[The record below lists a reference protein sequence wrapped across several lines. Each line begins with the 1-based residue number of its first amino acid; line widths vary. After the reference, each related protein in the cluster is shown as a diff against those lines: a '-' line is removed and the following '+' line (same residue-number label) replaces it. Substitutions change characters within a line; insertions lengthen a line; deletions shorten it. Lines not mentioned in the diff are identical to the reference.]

1 MKAAEKRV
9 ENGFST
15 GERETAELTGG
26 DYEMNIRQL
35 AREKALRK
43 EYGVETKIQGGKN
56 KMSKPM
62 KFWTMAK
69 NEAKNSAEIAIY
81 GAIGTSWWEES
92 VSANQFY
99 KDLKALGDLEEITV
113 RINSAGGSVFDGL
126 AIRSQLKNHKAFVT
140 VHVDGWAASI
150 ASIIAMA
157 GDKIVMAK
165 GSMMM
170 IHNPTNSLW
179 GGDAQDF
186 RDMADFLDKIRDSLV
201 SVYEDRTANS
211 KEELIKLIDAETWM
225 SAEEAVEM
233 GFADEVEEG
242 TAVTATMN
250 GAVAMVNGVSMD
262 FSRFT
267 NPPMIPKALSMQ
279 QLKNETTTL
288 PENKTKEDE
297 ELNLSELKNKYPDL
311 YKEILNEGI
320 TQERNRIKE
329 LDELIA
335 PGNESIISEAK
346 SSGAS
351 AAETAVNIIKAENER
366 RKKFVNQLNQDA
378 DDSGVNDVEADNT
391 EAVSS
396 SEINKERESK
406 ESENAAAGLVN
417 VFKRIRGVEHDANGE
432 IRNAL

>member
-1 MKAAEKRV
+1 
-9 ENGFST
+9 
-15 GERETAELTGG
+15 
-26 DYEMNIRQL
+26 
-35 AREKALRK
+35 
-43 EYGVETKIQGGKN
+43 
-56 KMSKPM
+56 MSKPM

-417 VFKRIRGVEHDANGE
+417 VFKRIRGGRA
-432 IRNAL
+432 